1 MITKQKYE
9 SLQALQMYSLE
20 HRFKIYGNLGKK
32 NNRFESISLPEKD
45 YIFGLAYYNHG
56 IDSQGLLLDNASK
69 LIVGFDHYILGLD
82 CEAKAELIQKESI
95 APFYEF
101 IETENRILAICE
113 LDIFAFDL
121 ECRLIWSSGF
131 RDIVENYEVI
141 DGKIVSIT
149 CSNGDKNKFELSD
162 GKAL

>member
-9 SLQALQMYSLE
+9 SLQELQMHSLE
-20 HRFKIYGNLGKK
+20 HRFKIYGDLGKE
-32 NNRFESISLPEKD
+32 NNRFESIFLPEKD
-45 YIFGLAYYNHG
+45 YMFGLAYYNHG
-56 IDSQGLLLDNASK
+56 IDSQVLLLDNGSK
-69 LIVGFDHYILGLD
+69 LIVGFDRFILGLD
-82 CEAKAELIQKESI
+82 CKAKAELIQKESI

-101 IETENRILAICE
+101 IETDNRILAICE

-131 RDIVENYEVI
+131 RDVIENHEVI
-141 DGKIVSIT
+141 DGKIVSII
-149 CSNGDKNKFELSD
+149 CSNGDKNKFKLRD